1 LGADLLSIG
10 RSALNAS
17 KKSLATASHNIANAN
32 TEGYSR
38 QRVNLR
44 TLPPIGSDNV
54 VMGTGVDIRS
64 VKRIHDNLIEKK
76 LATSVTTNEYDKE
89 REFQL
94 TQVEDIYNEI
104 NMDGLNKTMGR
115 FFNSF
120 RELANKPEDE
130 TIRSIV
136 RENAKTVITDFKRH
150 KENLDLIR
158 SNIDRKITSA
168 VGDINLITKAIGK
181 LNKEIRELEAT
192 HGETGDLRDQR
203 DSQVRE
209 LSKYL
214 KINTYTDNKG
224 QYVVNANGM
233 GSLVI
238 GNINIE
244 LASGMINP
252 TDSAKNKGQAEIYFS
267 ERKDVMLT
275 NKIKGGMLG
284 ALIDTREQE
293 VTHGENKTDELAYN
307 LVHLT
312 NAIHRKGFVNKPIQL
327 DQQGQPIGGAK
338 VTGINFFK
346 EPLDIHRAAE
356 YIELSDEVKSD
367 INNITSAFE
376 ANKPGDNRI
385 SIAVSKLQSTKVLGD
400 RTTTFEEEY
409 LKLVGEIG
417 LKTSKARINTEH
429 SQGLLNQAKAVK
441 QSISGVSIDEETS
454 NMVKHQQAYEASAR
468 VIRVADEMFDS
479 VLGIMR

>member
-1 LGADLLSIG
+1 MGADLLSIG
-10 RSALNAS
+10 RSSLNAS
-17 KKSLATASHNIANAN
+17 KKSLSTASHNIANAN

-44 TLPPIGSDNV
+44 TLPPVGESNV
-54 VMGTGVDIRS
+54 VMGTGVDVKS
-64 VKRIHDNLIEKK
+64 VKRIHDDLVEKK
-76 LATSVTTNEYDKE
+76 LVKSNTTNEYSKE

-94 TQVEDIYNEI
+94 TQLEDIFNEV
-104 NMDGLNKTMGR
+104 NQDGLNKTMSR

-136 RENAKTVITDFKRH
+136 RESAKTVISDFKRQND
-150 KENLDLIR
+150 NLNDIS
-158 SNIDRKITSA
+158 SNIDRKIQSA
-168 VGDINLITKAIGK
+168 VGEINVITQHLSK
-181 LNKEIRELEAT
+181 LNKEIREIEAV

-203 DSQVRE
+203 DQQVRN

-214 KINTYTDNKG
+214 DVRTYADNKG
-224 QYVVNANGM
+224 QFVVNADGL

-244 LASGMINP
+244 MKSGMFNH
-252 TDSAKNKGQAEIYFS
+252 TGDAKNKGKAEIYFAQRVDS
-267 ERKDVMLT
+267 PLSH
-275 NKIKGGMLG
+275 KIKGGILG
-284 ALIDTREQE
+284 ALIETRDTEIA
-293 VTHGENKTDELAYN
+293 HAENKTDELAYN
-307 LVHLT
+307 MVHLT
-312 NAIHRKGFVNKPIQL
+312 NAIHRRGFINKPVEL
-327 DQQGQPIGGAK
+327 DQNGVPLNNEK

-346 EPLDIHRAAE
+346 EPLDLHRASE
-356 YIELSDEVKSD
+356 YVQLSDEVSAD

-376 ANKPGDNRI
+376 LNKPGDNRVA
-385 SIAVSKLQSTKVLGD
+385 IAVSKLQSTKILGD

-409 LKLVGEIG
+409 LKLVGEMG
-417 LKTSKARINTEH
+417 LKTSKARINKEH
-429 SQGLLNQAKAVK
+429 SQGLLNQAQAVK
-441 QSISGVSIDEETS
+441 EAISGVSIDEETA

-468 VIRVADEMFDS
+468 VIRVADEMFDT